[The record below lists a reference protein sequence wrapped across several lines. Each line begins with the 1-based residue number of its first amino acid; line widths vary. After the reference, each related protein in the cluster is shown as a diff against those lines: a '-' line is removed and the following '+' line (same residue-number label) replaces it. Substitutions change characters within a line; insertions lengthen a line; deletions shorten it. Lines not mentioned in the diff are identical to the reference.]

1 MSKRCKRSAAGKT
14 TMQSEWWREGPVDRM
29 SEHFELRYGDAS
41 ASGWNECLPVA
52 LVSRDQQGLCN
63 VEFLIERTD
72 AQNSKIIEEVVKEVN
87 FYLIELRAP
96 ERPDPWD
103 YLHYH
108 CGTCSNIYSPVHW
121 SLVSQ
126 QTRR

>member
-1 MSKRCKRSAAGKT
+1 
-14 TMQSEWWREGPVDRM
+14 M

-52 LVSRDQQGLCN
+52 LVSRDQRGLCN

-72 AQNSKIIEEVVKEVN
+72 PQNSKIVEEVLKELN
-87 FYLIELRAP
+87 FYLIELRTP

-103 YLHYH
+103 YLRYH